1 MKPHTP
7 PTSGGARL
15 HSALA
20 GGQIPPIRALQTIE
34 QPVGYTVG
42 TDNSGCNRFGHECD
56 DERKSAEI
64 SDKCGVFDTG
74 IGHFLAEFPTNAD
87 FCVLSGD
94 RPVLRVAPHN
104 ATYGGLNG
112 LFEPHSWP
120 YAESRRRRSGSF
132 RVTATEGRA
141 S

>member
-34 QPVGYTVG
+34 QPVAYTVG

-64 SDKCGVFDTG
+64 SDQCGVFDT
-74 IGHFLAEFPTNAD
+74 A
-87 FCVLSGD
+87 SGTFWLNF
-94 RPVLRVAPHN
+94 RPMRTFV
-104 ATYGGLNG
+104 
-112 LFEPHSWP
+112 S
-120 YAESRRRRSGSF
+120 
-132 RVTATEGRA
+132 
-141 S
+141 